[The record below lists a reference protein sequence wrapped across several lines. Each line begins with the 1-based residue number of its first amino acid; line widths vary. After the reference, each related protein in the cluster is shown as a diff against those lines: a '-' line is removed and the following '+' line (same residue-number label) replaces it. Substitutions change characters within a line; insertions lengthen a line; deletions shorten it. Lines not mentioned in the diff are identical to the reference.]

1 VLLVLLGLVLAAAG
15 VRLVLY
21 ALYPFPYRAAI
32 DAAGAASGI
41 DPRLLAAVIRTE
53 SGFRS
58 DASSR
63 AQALGLMQIEPA
75 TGAWIAG
82 QTGQAGFSS
91 LDLMN
96 PTVNVRM
103 GAWYLNSLRGQLGG
117 RMLPAVAAYNAGL
130 QPVARW
136 LQSGVWSGGAA
147 DAGRIPFGE
156 TRVFVERV
164 LASYRMYRLLYP
176 EVGGDGAGL

>member
-1 VLLVLLGLVLAAAG
+1 VALALLAAG
-15 VRLVLY
+15 VRQALY

-32 DAAGAASGI
+32 DAAGAGNGI

-58 DASSR
+58 DAASR
-63 AQALGLMQIEPA
+63 AQALGLMQIEPV

-82 QTGQAGFSS
+82 QMGRSGFSA
-91 LDLMN
+91 LDLLD
-96 PTVNVRM
+96 PSLNVRM
-103 GAWYLNSLRGQLGG
+103 GAWYLAQLRRQLGG

-130 QPVARW
+130 QPVAQW
-136 LQSGVWSGGAA
+136 LRSGQWSGGAA

-156 TRVFVERV
+156 TRAFVQRV
-164 LASYRMYRLLYP
+164 LASYRVYRLLYP
-176 EVGGDGAGL
+176 GAGAGL

>member
-1 VLLVLLGLVLAAAG
+1 VLIGVLALLLAAVG
-15 VRLVLY
+15 VRQVLY
-21 ALYPFPYRAAI
+21 MLYPFPYRAAI
-32 DAAGAASGI
+32 DASGAASGI

-53 SGFRS
+53 SGFRV

-82 QTGQAGFSS
+82 HIGDSTFSA

-96 PTVNVRM
+96 PVLNVRM
-103 GAWYLNSLRGQLGG
+103 GAWYLSELRRQLGG
-117 RMLPAVAAYNAGL
+117 RTLPAVAAYNAGL
-130 QPVARW
+130 QPVSQW
-136 LQSGVWSGGAA
+136 LQSGIWSGGAA
-147 DAGRIPFGE
+147 DASRIPFGE
-156 TRVFVERV
+156 TRVFVQRV

-176 EVGGDGAGL
+176 GLPSGAGL